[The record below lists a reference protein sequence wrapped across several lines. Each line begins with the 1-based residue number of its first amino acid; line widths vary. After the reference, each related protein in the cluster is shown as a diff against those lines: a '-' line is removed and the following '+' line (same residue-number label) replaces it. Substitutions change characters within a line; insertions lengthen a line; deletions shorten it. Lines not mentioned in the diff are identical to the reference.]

1 MEIKMKKKQRVMYLD
16 LLRVVSIFLM
26 MVLHIASGYLNSTP
40 VGSVNWHTANVY
52 ESFVRCC
59 VPLFL
64 MISGRFFL
72 DPEREYT
79 FERIL
84 TRNVKKLVIA
94 FGIWSFAYAVY
105 ACLADLDHNMIH
117 CTKTFIQQF
126 LTGHY
131 HMWFLFTLVGI
142 YLCVPFLRKITA
154 DKKLTGQMLCV
165 AAVFLFI
172 LPFLE
177 SVLPFV
183 DDILKVINN
192 NIGFGL
198 LGAHAFYF
206 VLGYY
211 VSVVCVPQKWYTI
224 SFIVGIGAVIY
235 IVLGTYRLSVQ
246 AGSSV
251 QNLYQYETLPVLLE
265 SIAVFFLFRKLF
277 EQSVLSNRAE
287 RILRRLSAASFGMYL
302 IHDFFNALFIH
313 VGGLGWTISY
323 VVLIPV
329 VSIGI
334 FFVSFLSIEILRR
347 IPVIGTYIM

>member
-1 MEIKMKKKQRVMYLD
+1 MEIDMEKKQRVIYLD
-16 LLRVVSIFLM
+16 ILRVVAIFLM

-40 VGSVNWHTANVY
+40 VGSVNWHAANVY
-52 ESFVRCC
+52 ESLVRCC
-59 VPLFL
+59 VPVFL

-84 TRNVKKLVIA
+84 TRNVKKLAIA

-105 ACLADLDHNMIH
+105 ACFADSDHSVVH
-117 CTKTFIQQF
+117 CIKNFFQQF

-142 YLCVPFLRKITA
+142 YLCVPFLRKITV
-154 DKKLTGQMLCV
+154 DKKLTGQMLSV
-165 AAVFLFI
+165 AAVFLFV

-183 DDILKVINN
+183 DGILEVINSD
-192 NIGFGL
+192 IGFGL

-211 VSVVCVPQKWYTI
+211 VSVVCVPAKWYTI
-224 SFIVGIGAVIY
+224 SFIGGIGAVMY
-235 IVLGTYRLSVQ
+235 MVLGTYHLSAQ

-251 QNLYQYETLPVLLE
+251 QSLYQYETLPVLLE
-265 SIAVFFLFRKLF
+265 SMAVFLLFRKLF
-277 EQSVLSNRAE
+277 ERAALSNREEA
-287 RILRRLSAASFGMYL
+287 ILKRLSAASFGMYL

-313 VGGLGWTISY
+313 IGGLGWTISY
-323 VVLIPV
+323 AILIPV
-329 VSIGI
+329 VSMGI
-334 FFVSFLSIEILRR
+334 FFASFVSIEILRR
-347 IPVIGTYIM
+347 IPVIGKYVM